1 MMFDAG
7 FNKYLTLTII
17 KIVWAISI
25 ALAILTAIG
34 GIIYGFIGTS
44 GEPVFNEAGDVVSE
58 GERTPS
64 YLTVIL
70 SPIVAAVWLL
80 FVRIGLELVAV
91 IFKIAD
97 HVAEMAR
104 GT

>member
-1 MMFDAG
+1 MFDAG

-44 GEPVFNEAGDVVSE
+44 GEPVFNEAGDVVAE

-64 YLTVIL
+64 YLTVVL
-70 SPIVAAVWLL
+70 ADRGRGLAP
-80 FVRIGLELVAV
+80 VRP
-91 IFKIAD
+91 D
-97 HVAEMAR
+97 RAR
-104 GT
+104 ARRRDLQDR